1 MVAPLGSRLPLAAGH
16 KKQLTPETRK
26 PFAFRHSVPCTLI
39 PRGCN
44 LSELP
49 SISIRCIV
57 STSGRGIGDGSSRHS
72 TACDTCE
79 WMTRNV
85 RERARARCSR
95 VRSCETWRDLPLTRL
110 PAAGHTQHT
119 GYDLINRNNTDVGS
133 SSVCRCS
140 SVWMRLILCGDRNGD
155 AFCYGHAWTTQKKSD
170 HVSSI
175 SIVCLQ
181 FSRALIDCVEFQIN
195 DRFDSC
201 ALRDRGVDLECYS
214 SIVPT
219 VSWIWGDFTGLT
231 KKRPK
236 RLL

>member
-57 STSGRGIGDGSSRHS
+57 STTGRGIGDGSSRHS

-79 WMTRNV
+79 RMTRNV

-95 VRSCETWRDLPLTRL
+95 VRSCETWRDLPLTRQ

-140 SVWMRLILCGDRNGD
+140 SVWMRLILCGRVVIGMGMRFVMDTLGPPRRR
-155 AFCYGHAWTTQKKSD
+155 
-170 HVSSI
+170 VI
-175 SIVCLQ
+175 M
-181 FSRALIDCVEFQIN
+181 SRASPLFVCNSVV
-195 DRFDSC
+195 
-201 ALRDRGVDLECYS
+201 L
-214 SIVPT
+214 
-219 VSWIWGDFTGLT
+219 
-231 KKRPK
+231 
-236 RLL
+236 